1 MGKGERPTEGP
12 PRRSLPHTH
21 HQGRDTAVII
31 VTRLNG
37 AQFGVN
43 PDLLQRVDSAPDTI
57 LTLIDGTKYIVRE
70 SMAEVI
76 ARVNEHRAHLLARA
90 QEIQA
95 SPSPTVELVRDAP
108 AEGAVPGTADE
119 GERDQPLAD
128 PVPLRPRSR

>member
-1 MGKGERPTEGP
+1 M
-12 PRRSLPHTH
+12 
-21 HQGRDTAVII
+21 II

-76 ARVNEHRAHLLARA
+76 ARVNEHRAQLLARA
-90 QEIQA
+90 QDIQA
-95 SPSPTVELVRDAP
+95 APTPTVELVRDTAAGGAPGP
-108 AEGAVPGTADE
+108 AEDDGDA
-119 GERDQPLAD
+119 PLAD

>member
-1 MGKGERPTEGP
+1 M
-12 PRRSLPHTH
+12 
-21 HQGRDTAVII
+21 II

-76 ARVNEHRAHLLARA
+76 ARVNEHRAQLLARA

-95 SPSPTVELVRDAP
+95 APSPAVELVRDA
-108 AEGAVPGTADE
+108 DE
-119 GERDQPLAD
+119 ALAGDDAGDDGDGPLAD

>member
-1 MGKGERPTEGP
+1 M
-12 PRRSLPHTH
+12 
-21 HQGRDTAVII
+21 II

-76 ARVNEHRAHLLARA
+76 ARVNEHRAQLLARA

-95 SPSPTVELVRDAP
+95 APSPAVELVRDADEAP
-108 AEGAVPGTADE
+108 AGDDPGDE
-119 GERDQPLAD
+119 GDGPLAD

>member
-1 MGKGERPTEGP
+1 
-12 PRRSLPHTH
+12 
-21 HQGRDTAVII
+21 VII

-95 SPSPTVELVRDAP
+95 TPVPTVELVRDAP
-108 AEGAVPGTADE
+108 EASDVPEPGDLDE
-119 GERDQPLAD
+119 PLTE

>member
-1 MGKGERPTEGP
+1 M
-12 PRRSLPHTH
+12 
-21 HQGRDTAVII
+21 II

-70 SMAEVI
+70 PMAEVI
-76 ARVNEHRAHLLARA
+76 ARINEHRAQLLARA

-95 SPSPTVELVRDAP
+95 SPTPTVELVREASSAEPAGPDEDDVDA
-108 AEGAVPGTADE
+108 
-119 GERDQPLAD
+119 PLAD

>member
-1 MGKGERPTEGP
+1 V
-12 PRRSLPHTH
+12 H
-21 HQGRDTAVII
+21 HQGRETLVII

-70 SMAEVI
+70 PMAEVI
-76 ARVNEHRAHLLARA
+76 ARINEHRAQLLARA

-95 SPSPTVELVRDAP
+95 SPTPTVELVRDALE
-108 AEGAVPGTADE
+108 AEEDGPVEDE
-119 GERDQPLAD
+119 SDAPLAH